1 MAAPPRSAVR
11 NRIIIGIVVAL
22 ALGAGGKY
30 GRYFVFPKRFAVVEP
45 GQIFRGGEQESG
57 PYQRIVRDHR
67 IRTIVTLLDDRPD
80 DRQER
85 AETRVLESQGANR
98 IRSPM
103 PGDGRGSVD
112 DLDRAADALADPQNR
127 PVFVHCAA
135 GVHRTGASIA
145 AYRMKY
151 RGWDYDRAMAEL
163 GRHWVTPQDKPELF
177 EHLKRYYRERI
188 VSGPDRVKHERD
200 AASDPPAPE
209 RAPQ

>member
-11 NRIIIGIVVAL
+11 NRIIIGIVLAL
-22 ALGAGGKY
+22 ILGAGGKF

-57 PYQRIVRDHR
+57 PYRRIVRDR
-67 IRTIVTLLDDRPD
+67 GIRTIVTLLDDRPN

-85 AETRVLESQGANR
+85 AETRVLESQGLKR
-98 IRSPM
+98 IRIPM
-103 PGDGRGSVD
+103 PGDGRGSFD

-163 GRHWVTPQDKPELF
+163 AEHWVTPQDKPELF
-177 EHLKRYYRERI
+177 EHLKQYYRERI
-188 VSGPDRVKHERD
+188 ASGPDRVQHESD
-200 AASDPPAPE
+200 APSAPPALVG
-209 RAPQ
+209 APK